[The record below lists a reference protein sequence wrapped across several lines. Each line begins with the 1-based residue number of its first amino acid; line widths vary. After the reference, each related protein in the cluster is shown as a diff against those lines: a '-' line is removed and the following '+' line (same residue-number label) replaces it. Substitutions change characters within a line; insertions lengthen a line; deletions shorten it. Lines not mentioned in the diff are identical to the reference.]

1 MYDEDDGMTV
11 KDGRK
16 FMTIILWLN
25 SWAKNVCLP
34 STALIWFVIYL
45 YTILLLDIF
54 CQFTTRHFT
63 LCRLEKKWHNISDW
77 TQSNKEEQLSSSL
90 LYINDSHGFLS
101 SKLFFIS
108 LGSTYDQW
116 RRFFTMREQFLLF
129 IINYLRSINYM
140 LFYLDVR

>member
-1 MYDEDDGMTV
+1 MYDKDDGMTM

-25 SWAKNVCLP
+25 SLAKDVWLSIRYQEFANQ

-45 YTILLLDIF
+45 YTILLLVIF
-54 CQFTTRHFT
+54 SQFTTRHFT
-63 LCRLEKKWHNISDW
+63 KCLLENIWHKISDW

-101 SKLFFIS
+101 SKLFLLLS
-108 LGSTYDQW
+108 LSVQPIT
-116 RRFFTMREQFLLF
+116 
-129 IINYLRSINYM
+129 S
-140 LFYLDVR
+140 DVGVSPRGNDLYNHPLKS